1 MAGTKKPTVSVV
13 IATYNRAQW
22 LKKSIQ
28 SILNQTYQDFEL
40 IVVDD
45 HSTDETPQVVKSF
58 KDKRIKYFRQKKTFP
73 IKSQGAAAAR
83 NIGIKKARG
92 DLIAFNDD
100 DDFWRKQKLEKQIKA
115 FEKADK
121 KTGVVYSRIKRISD
135 KERKLIPTEKEVVR
149 EGNVHRD
156 LFLENWIVAL
166 PAALVKKECFRKAG
180 LFDEDFPRYQD
191 WELWLRIS
199 RDYHFQYLPQV
210 LVDSYMLGKGIRSD
224 NQALLKA
231 TELIFQKHQ
240 KEIKKDKAIFASWC
254 FRLGDLYYHHQEM
267 KKAREFFK
275 KAYQAQSES
284 RYFRA
289 IVKTFLGK
297 RLSEALIF
305 CKIKLMNHRKLLVIL
320 ALALVLR
327 LINLNQSLW
336 LDEAVR
342 AIMAKGSFLNVFR
355 ELGGDFHPPFYH
367 LLIWAWVHLFGDRE
381 IILRLPSVF
390 FGVATV
396 LGVYLIGKEI
406 FSKKNSYLAEITAL
420 FMATAPF
427 HLYYSQEA
435 RNYALATLLAT
446 FSIYFFL
453 RINRE
458 VKKTLILSY
467 LVTTTL
473 LLYTNYFGLF
483 ILLTQAL
490 VIAWRRQ
497 WRRGW
502 LIFTCLVLFSPDL
515 VLLKTQ
521 LLTGRQAITSLPEW
535 GRLVN
540 LSFFKALPLT
550 LAKFSLGRITIFN
563 KKLYTIIIGV
573 LFIFYGILIGRG
585 LISKKRPLVLFV
597 WLFVPIGCAWL
608 ISFFIPNYQPF
619 RLLLVLPAFYLL
631 LVYGI
636 SFFPKKFISVIILII
651 LGINLVSAFVYFS
664 QPYFYREDWRGVVR
678 FIENQ
683 PEIDKIALLPSYT
696 SHWPYSYYSLNKTPL
711 VSLSSGFQMVKK
723 ENLREEL
730 DPYSS
735 ATIYYIRYLIP
746 MFDPQEKTISWFKE
760 NGFVKI
766 KEVSFNQIPVWIY
779 KSE

>member
-1 MAGTKKPTVSVV
+1 MAGNKKPMVSVI

-58 KDKRIKYFRQKKTFP
+58 KDQRIKYFQQTKTFP

-83 NIGIKKARG
+83 NIGLKKAKG

-100 DDFWRKQKLEKQIKA
+100 DDLWKKQKLAKQVKA
-115 FEKADK
+115 LAKADK
-121 KTGVVYSRIKRISD
+121 KTGVVYTRIRRISD
-135 KERKLIPTEKEVVR
+135 KEKKLIPTEKEVVR
-149 EGNVHRD
+149 EGDVHRD

-166 PAALVKKECFRKAG
+166 PAALVKKECFQKAG

-199 RDYHFQYLPQV
+199 QDYHFQYLPQV
-210 LVDSYMLGKGIRSD
+210 LVDSYMLGQGIRSD
-224 NQALLKA
+224 DRALLKA

-240 KEIKKDKAIFASWC
+240 KEIKQDQAIFASWC
-254 FRLGDLYYHHQEM
+254 FRLGDLYYHRQEM

-275 KAYQAQSES
+275 KAYQAQPKF

-297 RLSEALIF
+297 RLSEALIS
-305 CKIKLMNHRKLLVIL
+305 CKVKLMTHKKLLAIFG
-320 ALALVLR
+320 LALVLR

-342 AIMAKGSFLNVFR
+342 AIMARGSFFNIFQ

-367 LLIWAWVHLFGDRE
+367 LFIWVWVHLLGDRE
-381 IILRLPSVF
+381 IILRLPSVL

-396 LGVYLIGKEI
+396 FGVYLIGQEI
-406 FSKKNSYLAEITAL
+406 FAKKNSYLAEIAAL
-420 FMATAPF
+420 LMATAPF

-458 VKKTLILSY
+458 AKKPLIFGY
-467 LVTTTL
+467 LATTVL

-483 ILLTQAL
+483 VLLAQAL
-490 VIAWRRQ
+490 VIAWQRQ

-502 LIFTCLVLFSPDL
+502 LIFTCLVLFSPDW

-521 LLTGRQAITSLPEW
+521 LLTGRQAVTSLPEW

-573 LFIFYGILIGRG
+573 LFIFYGLLLGRG
-585 LISKKRPLVLFV
+585 LMSKKRPLVLFA
-597 WLFVPIGCAWL
+597 WLIVPISLAWL

-631 LVYGI
+631 LVYGA
-636 SFFPKKFISVIILII
+636 SFFPKRFIFVIILII

-664 QPYFYREDWRGVVR
+664 QPYFYREDWQGVVR

-683 PEIDKIALLPSYT
+683 PGTEKIALLPSYT
-696 SHWPYSYYSLNKTPL
+696 SHWPYDYYSLNKTPL
-711 VSLSSGFQMVKK
+711 VSLSSGFQMVEK
-723 ENLREEL
+723 ENLEEKL
-730 DPYSS
+730 EPYSS
-735 ATIYYIRYLIP
+735 ATVYYIRYLVP
-746 MFDPQEKTISWFKE
+746 MFDSQERINTWLKE

-779 KSE
+779 KPK

>member
-1 MAGTKKPTVSVV
+1 MIGNKKPTVSVI

-45 HSTDETPQVVKSF
+45 HSIDKTPQVVKSF
-58 KDKRIKYFRQKKTFP
+58 KDKRIKYFRQTKTFP

-83 NIGIKKARG
+83 NIGLRKARG
-92 DLIAFNDD
+92 SLIAFNDD
-100 DDFWRKQKLEKQIKA
+100 DDLWKKQKLAKQVKA
-115 FEKADK
+115 LEKADQ
-121 KTGVVYSRIKRISD
+121 KTGVVYSRIRRISD
-135 KERKLIPTEKEVVR
+135 QGKKLIPTEKEIVK
-149 EGNVHRD
+149 EGDVHRD

-166 PAALVKKECFRKAG
+166 PAALIKKECFQKAG
-180 LFDEDFPRYQD
+180 GFDEDFPRYQD

-199 RDYHFQYLPQV
+199 KNYHFKYLPQV
-210 LVDSYMLGKGIRSD
+210 LVDSYMLGQGIRSD
-224 NQALLKA
+224 DNALLKA
-231 TELIFQKHQ
+231 TELIFKKHQ
-240 KEIKKDKAIFASWC
+240 KEIKQDQALFASWC
-254 FRLGDLYYHHQEM
+254 FRLGDLYYHRQEM
-267 KKAREFFK
+267 KKARDFFK
-275 KAYQAQSES
+275 EAYQAQPKF

-289 IVKTFLGK
+289 IIKTLLGK

-305 CKIKLMNHRKLLVIL
+305 WKIKLMNHKRLLAIL

-336 LDEAVR
+336 LDEAVW
-342 AIMAKGSFLNVFR
+342 AIMAKGSFLNVFQ
-355 ELGGDFHPPFYH
+355 ELGGDFHPPFYRF
-367 LLIWAWVHLFGDRE
+367 LIWAWVHLLGNQE
-381 IILRLPSVF
+381 IILRLPSVL
-390 FGVATV
+390 FGVITV
-396 LGVYLIGKEI
+396 LGVYLVGKEI
-406 FSKKNSYLAEITAL
+406 FSKKNSYLAEIAAL
-420 FMATAPF
+420 LMATAPF

-453 RINRE
+453 RISRE
-458 VKKTLILSY
+458 AKKPLILGY
-467 LVTTTL
+467 LMTTTL

-483 ILLTQAL
+483 VLLAQAL
-490 VIAWRRQ
+490 VIVWRRQ
-497 WRRGW
+497 WKRGW
-502 LIFTCLVLFSPDL
+502 LIFTCLILFLPNL

-521 LLTGRQAITSLPEW
+521 LLTGRQAINSLPEW

-573 LFIFYGILIGRG
+573 LFIFDGILISRG
-585 LISKKRPLVLFV
+585 LMSRKKPLVLFT
-597 WLFVPIGCAWL
+597 WLFIPIGLAWL
-608 ISFFIPNYQPF
+608 IAFFIPNYQPF

-631 LVYGI
+631 LVYGA
-636 SFFPKKFISVIILII
+636 SFFSKKLILMFTIMI

-664 QPYFYREDWRGVVR
+664 QPYFYREDWRGVVQ

-683 PEIDKIALLPSYT
+683 PETEKIALLPSQT
-696 SHWPYSYYSLNKTPL
+696 SYWPYDYYSLNKTPL

-723 ENLREEL
+723 ENLDEKLE
-730 DPYSS
+730 PYSS
-735 ATIYYIRYLIP
+735 ATIYYIRYLVP
-746 MFDPQEKTISWFKE
+746 MFDSQERISTWLKE

-779 KSE
+779 KPE